1 MFFTG
6 LSELMQDGQTIN
18 LNLLKRGDKLFVCLI
33 PKVQNMS
40 ESAMNQLIPLKVEG
54 TAAELDQAF
63 LETIS
68 QPVQERFGL
77 ISNVDAF
84 RDNTKSAGKKSSSGT
99 NTSQAG
105 GKEGKGSKTT
115 SQIEE
120 AEKHENAQRWPEA
133 YAIYK
138 KLSAADP
145 KNRKLKEK
153 AVEVWS
159 KMAQKPLFSMETD
172 TVTVET
178 EDVALPAG
186 ETVTDEPQNVTAPDA
201 TSVGVEEEV
210 LTTATTNLQ
219 ISMDEHTS
227 TQNQEEQQE
236 EPPVDMFARMMEMAN
251 SQV

>member
-1 MFFTG
+1 
-6 LSELMQDGQTIN
+6 
-18 LNLLKRGDKLFVCLI
+18 
-33 PKVQNMS
+33 
-40 ESAMNQLIPLKVEG
+40 
-54 TAAELDQAF
+54 
-63 LETIS
+63 
-68 QPVQERFGL
+68 
-77 ISNVDAF
+77 
-84 RDNTKSAGKKSSSGT
+84 
-99 NTSQAG
+99 
-105 GKEGKGSKTT
+105 
-115 SQIEE
+115 
-120 AEKHENAQRWPEA
+120 
-133 YAIYK
+133 
-138 KLSAADP
+138 
-145 KNRKLKEK
+145 
-153 AVEVWS
+153 
-159 KMAQKPLFSMETD
+159 METD